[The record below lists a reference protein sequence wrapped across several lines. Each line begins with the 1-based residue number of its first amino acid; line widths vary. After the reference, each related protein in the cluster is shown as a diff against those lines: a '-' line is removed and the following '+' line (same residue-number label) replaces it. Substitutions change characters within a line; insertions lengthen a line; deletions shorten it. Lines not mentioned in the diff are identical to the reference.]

1 MKKFFSSY
9 LFFSFI
15 ILFFYL
21 IFVFLRLKTFDFNP
35 SYFINAGRVFCDI
48 SLVPR
53 NLVVVKKSGYDG
65 QFYYRFSLNPFT
77 SKKTE
82 FGITLDAPPYR
93 HQRIIYPILVWLFSV
108 FGRYKLVPLMMII
121 VNLLFLFLIAYVSLK
136 LFDKN
141 LYSVTLSMLPGFVLS
156 LSRNLLEI
164 VSSFFVI
171 LFLYFFKKKKYFLCT
186 IVLTL
191 AILTKE
197 TTLAIAA
204 GGLILCVF
212 LFFNK
217 KYDELKHI
225 YKIFIFPIIIWLIW
239 QMILYYN
246 WGEWAFKY
254 GKGNFSYPFSGIF
267 MYLVQL
273 SIFTNQYRICCL
285 TIFIFIMIFS
295 LNTFLSFKHID
306 NSTNN
311 MFLKIVWILYFC
323 EVLFGSVPLWDNINP
338 LRVFS
343 EFFIFGFILL
353 LISNFKLKSLI
364 TTFSFIL
371 WFAMAYIKII
381 KL

>member
-1 MKKFFSSY
+1 MKKFFSSH
-9 LFFSFI
+9 LFLSFI

-171 LFLYFFKKKKYFLCT
+171 LFLYFFKKRNIFY
-186 IVLTL
+186 VL
-191 AILTKE
+191 
-197 TTLAIAA
+197 
-204 GGLILCVF
+204 
-212 LFFNK
+212 
-217 KYDELKHI
+217 
-225 YKIFIFPIIIWLIW
+225 
-239 QMILYYN
+239 
-246 WGEWAFKY
+246 
-254 GKGNFSYPFSGIF
+254 
-267 MYLVQL
+267 
-273 SIFTNQYRICCL
+273 
-285 TIFIFIMIFS
+285 
-295 LNTFLSFKHID
+295 
-306 NSTNN
+306 
-311 MFLKIVWILYFC
+311 
-323 EVLFGSVPLWDNINP
+323 
-338 LRVFS
+338 
-343 EFFIFGFILL
+343 
-353 LISNFKLKSLI
+353 
-364 TTFSFIL
+364 
-371 WFAMAYIKII
+371 
-381 KL
+381 